1 MATRLPLT
9 VIIPTIEPWP
19 DLDAVIEVLQ
29 PQVESFGGEIIIAS
43 SDVEAPAEGVVEESG
58 GVRWLRRRDAT
69 IPRLRAMAAE
79 IARGEIV
86 ATTEDDCKMAPDWC
100 AEIVRGFALHPLAH
114 AIMGVTSAAGWW
126 AGSSS
131 GADRWSS
138 RPARE
143 RPVDANLLNAN
154 VAYQRSVFP
163 SPIVPIG
170 FIERD
175 LNPRLLRDGGVILH
189 EAMRVERVRQRGLP
203 GRAWRLPTGLPGSW
217 GVG

>member
-9 VIIPTIEPWP
+9 VIITTIEPWP
-19 DLDAVIEVLQ
+19 DLGAVIGVLQ

-43 SDVEAPAEGVVEESG
+43 SDVEAPAEGVVVETD
-58 GVRWLRRRDAT
+58 GVRWLRRRDTT

-86 ATTEDDCKMAPDWC
+86 ATTEDDCKAAPNWC
-100 AEIVRGFALHPLAH
+100 AEIVSGFALYPLAR
-114 AIMGVTSAAGWW
+114 AIRGVTSDAGWW

-138 RPARE
+138 RPARS
-143 RPVDANLLNAN
+143 RSDDANLLNAN
-154 VAYQRSVFP
+154 IAYARSVFP
-163 SPIVPIG
+163 TSSIATG

-175 LNPRLLRDGGVILH
+175 LNPRLLRDGGIVLH
-189 EAMRVERVRQRGLP
+189 EPMHVERVRQRGLP
-203 GRAWRLPTGLPGSW
+203 GRAWRLPTGLPGSS
-217 GVG
+217 GIL